1 MPALG
6 LERRQQTEVGG
17 SCLAAVVTGNRASG
31 GAEPS
36 DSENARQFRGHWLS
50 HWSLL
55 CLKPG
60 KAPGVFRLVV
70 RKKLPF

>member
-36 DSENARQFRGHWLS
+36 DSGNACQFRGHWLS

-60 KAPGVFRLVV
+60 NTPGVFRLVV